1 MSDDAG
7 EDARRAPD
15 RATRPRDARA
25 EGSRRSRRVP
35 NLQALD
41 PESRVVNVDE
51 LLDELRHRHR
61 HRRLVQK
68 LVLLGLA
75 LAVDDHHGDRPATEG
90 GGARANE
97 SERFARIGSSVD
109 LISQSQRRENS
120 REKPRALRRS
130 EKRLD
135 FRIVFRY
142 LSRAGAAPPRT
153 PPALLARRPLGRA
166 AGHAPRASSRAGSTT
181 PPAPPAAPDTRWRR
195 LGR

>member
-1 MSDDAG
+1 M
-7 EDARRAPD
+7 
-15 RATRPRDARA
+15 
-25 EGSRRSRRVP
+25 
-35 NLQALD
+35 
-41 PESRVVNVDE
+41 NVDE

-109 LISQSQRRENS
+109 LISRGHQRREIRGKSLEHSDDLKNGWIF
-120 REKPRALRRS
+120 EG
-130 EKRLD
+130 
-135 FRIVFRY
+135 IVFRY

-153 PPALLARRPLGRA
+153 PPALLARQSTVRA
-166 AGHAPRASSRAGSTT
+166 
-181 PPAPPAAPDTRWRR
+181 
-195 LGR
+195 